1 MAAGCFAI
9 PAPNADRPR
18 FPGVDWQTELD
29 DAFDL
34 VDRQTTGNLAALIAV
49 PILSSGGIIELP
61 EGYLAALKQKCVER
75 GMLLILD
82 KAQTGMGRTG
92 TMFAFE
98 RDEVVPDILV
108 LSKTRGAGL
117 PLAAVMTTDKIS
129 QTSDDRG
136 FLFYTTHVNDPLPAA
151 LGLKVIEVVQRD
163 GLAGR
168 AAELGDRLRQGL
180 RSLQQKM

>member
-1 MAAGCFAI
+1 VA
-9 PAPNADRPR
+9 
-18 FPGVDWQTELD
+18 
-29 DAFDL
+29 
-34 VDRQTTGNLAALIAV
+34 
-49 PILSSGGIIELP
+49 SSSCR
-61 EGYLAALKQKCVER
+61 GYLAALKQKCVER

-82 KAQTGMGRTG
+82 EAQTGMGRTG

-98 RDEVVPDILV
+98 RDGVVPDILV
-108 LSKTRGAGL
+108 LSKTLGAGL

-151 LGLKVIEVVQRD
+151 VGLKVIEVVQRD

-168 AAELGDRLRQGL
+168 AAELGDASGRVCAHCSKDMTVSATCAGGA
-180 RSLQQKM
+180 SSSG